1 MISLKGLLTEGNG
14 LISESYIDKGISL
27 AQALIKRGFTKIQ
40 AAAIVGNISASTSP
54 LSPR

>member
-27 AQALIKRGFTKIQ
+27 AQALIKLGFTKIQ
-40 AAAIVGNISASTSP
+40 ASF
-54 LSPR
+54 